1 MHMAVVPVY
10 RMVEVIEDPP
20 RLHDDISQIC
30 FFSFHRQSFHSTPE
44 DRTAAYTPVC
54 LSYLGSQLA
63 LLDVD

>member
-10 RMVEVIEDPP
+10 WMVEVIEDPP

-30 FFSFHRQSFHSTPE
+30 FFSFHTSLF
-44 DRTAAYTPVC
+44 V
-54 LSYLGSQLA
+54 LSGAMLA

>member
-30 FFSFHRQSFHSTPE
+30 FFSFHTSLF
-44 DRTAAYTPVC
+44 V
-54 LSYLGSQLA
+54 LSAS